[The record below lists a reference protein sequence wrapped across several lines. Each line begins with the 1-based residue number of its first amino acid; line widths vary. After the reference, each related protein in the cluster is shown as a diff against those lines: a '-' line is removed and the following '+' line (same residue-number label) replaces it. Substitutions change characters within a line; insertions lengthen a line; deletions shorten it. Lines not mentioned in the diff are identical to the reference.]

1 MKTGFFVALET
12 DYGFSFVMRTARSIY
27 WSGVIS
33 EVINVDG
40 TDFSLNIA
48 GDVI

>member
-12 DYGFSFVMRTARSIY
+12 DYGFNFVMRTARSIY

-40 TDFSLNIA
+40 TDFSLYIP
-48 GDVI
+48 GVVV